1 MNTCEHILIMS
12 KFDFKFRPTVQLT
25 ETQEPEPEIK
35 MSIEKENDNK
45 NLITEISSKSTVHT
59 PEYTI
64 IHSGD
69 FDFSD
74 YTLAR
79 VRTKPTSLLL
89 IYKH

>member
-1 MNTCEHILIMS
+1 
-12 KFDFKFRPTVQLT
+12 
-25 ETQEPEPEIK
+25 

-79 VRTKPTSLLL
+79 VRTKPIGIPRNLIIRISLPTLVNIFVLL
-89 IYKH
+89 F